1 MPILTVGNIHKRLT
15 GGIAVLQ
22 GMELA
27 VEEGEVAGLLGPSGC
42 GKTTLLRIIAGLET
56 PDEGRVF
63 FAGQDMLPVPVH
75 RRGFGLMF
83 QDYALF
89 PHRNVT
95 ENIAYGLR
103 VQKMPPAEIERRVQE
118 MLELVNLTPLAHRD
132 VHQLSGGEQQRVA
145 LARSLAPRPRLLML
159 DEPIGALDRTLR
171 DRLLEDLRRILAQV
185 RVTVLYVTHD
195 QSEAF
200 AVADRVILMANGR
213 AVQVGTP
220 EAVYRCPRNAWV
232 ARFLGMHNL
241 LPGTWLGPGSV
252 ETEIGPLQ
260 VAGSGKGDTTVL
272 IRPEAATLDRHQ
284 PGAKV
289 AGTLVG
295 RSFRGTLLHIT
306 VRCPSGMQLAFDL
319 PATTDAPTTGAP
331 VALTVRPDG
340 IICLRE

>member
-1 MPILTVGNIHKRLT
+1 MPILTVQNIHKRLT
-15 GGIAVLQ
+15 GGVPALQ
-22 GMELA
+22 GMELTI
-27 VEEGEVAGLLGPSGC
+27 EEGEVASLLGPSGC

-56 PDEGRVF
+56 PDQGQVY
-63 FAGQDMLPVPVH
+63 FAGQDMQPVPVH

-89 PHRNVT
+89 PHRNVA

-103 VQKMPPAEIERRVQE
+103 VQKMPPRDIERRVRE
-118 MLELVNLTPLAHRD
+118 MLELVNLTSLANRD

-159 DEPIGALDRTLR
+159 DEPLGALDRTLR
-171 DRLLEDLRRILAQV
+171 DRLLEDLRHILAQV

-195 QSEAF
+195 QGEAF

-220 EAVYRCPRNAWV
+220 ESVYRRPASAWV

-241 LPGTWLGPGSV
+241 LPGRWIGPELL
-252 ETEIGPLQ
+252 ETELGQ
-260 VAGSGKGDTTVL
+260 VQVGGCGEGDTMVL
-272 IRPEAATLDRHQ
+272 IRPEAATTESHA
-284 PGAKV
+284 PGTKV
-289 AGTLVG
+289 VGTLVG

-306 VRCPSGMQLAFDL
+306 IQCASGMLLAFDL
-319 PATTDAPTTGAP
+319 PATTDIPTPGSSL
-331 VALTVRPDG
+331 VLIIRPDG
-340 IICLRE
+340 IVCLPE

>member
-1 MPILTVGNIHKRLT
+1 MNGLSLENIHKSYGATTALA
-15 GGIAVLQ
+15 GVSFEVGQGEIVAV
-22 GMELA
+22 
-27 VEEGEVAGLLGPSGC
+27 LGPSGC
-42 GKTTLLRIIAGLET
+42 GKSTLLAIIAGLEAA
-56 PDEGRVF
+56 DRGVVRWNGENL
-63 FAGQDMLPVPVH
+63 AGIPPH

-171 DRLLEDLRRILAQV
+171 DRLLEDLRRILAHV

-200 AVADRVILMANGR
+200 AVADRVILMADGR

-241 LPGTWLGPGSV
+241 LPGKWLGPGSV

-260 VAGSGKGDTTVL
+260 VAGCGEGDTTVL
-272 IRPEAATLDRHQ
+272 IRPEAATLEGHQ

>member
-1 MPILTVGNIHKRLT
+1 
-15 GGIAVLQ
+15 
-22 GMELA
+22 
-27 VEEGEVAGLLGPSGC
+27 
-42 GKTTLLRIIAGLET
+42 
-56 PDEGRVF
+56 
-63 FAGQDMLPVPVH
+63 
-75 RRGFGLMF
+75 
-83 QDYALF
+83 
-89 PHRNVT
+89 
-95 ENIAYGLR
+95 
-103 VQKMPPAEIERRVQE
+103 VQE

-213 AVQVGTP
+213 AVQIGTP

-319 PATTDAPTTGAP
+319 PATTDAPTTGAA